1 MHNSYIYFSQFFMT
15 DKNNV
20 TNIEMSHWLEIT
32 GYNKVHITDTGDI
45 DRYYTR
51 TRLSCFI

>member
-1 MHNSYIYFSQFFMT
+1 MT

-32 GYNKVHITDTGDI
+32 GYNKVHITHY
-45 DRYYTR
+45 RYW
-51 TRLSCFI
+51 